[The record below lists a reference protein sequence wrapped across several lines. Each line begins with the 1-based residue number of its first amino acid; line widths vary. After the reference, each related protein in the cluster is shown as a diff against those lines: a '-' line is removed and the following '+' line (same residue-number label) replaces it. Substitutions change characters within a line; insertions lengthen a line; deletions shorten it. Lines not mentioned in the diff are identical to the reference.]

1 MTQIIISEE
10 TEPYFNLAL
19 EEELLHTEHTGTWLY
34 LWQNKDTVVVGRNQN
49 PYRECNI
56 EYLHQNNICAV
67 RRLSGGGAVFHD
79 MGNLNYTFLSRDTE
93 YDVQKQ
99 NSVIIEAIK
108 RLGINAYCSGRN
120 DILIHGKKFSG
131 QAYYS
136 ENGYIYQHGT
146 IMVDVN
152 LEKMVQALMPSKLKL
167 QAHGISSV
175 KSRVLN
181 LRSVCPEITVEAVK
195 RSLKD
200 SFCKTYGNAELVY
213 RDKDTADM
221 ELLKKYRSDAWN
233 LGESPAYS
241 AYMDI
246 AVQNNIFRVEAFVE
260 HGIISAMTLYSDT
273 LHSNL
278 DLKEIGQKITGCPF
292 EQNAVE
298 KRLKI
303 SLEAV
308 LI

>member
-1 MTQIIISEE
+1 
-10 TEPYFNLAL
+10 
-19 EEELLHTEHTGTWLY
+19 
-34 LWQNKDTVVVGRNQN
+34 
-49 PYRECNI
+49 
-56 EYLHQNNICAV
+56 
-67 RRLSGGGAVFHD
+67 
-79 MGNLNYTFLSRDTE
+79 
-93 YDVQKQ
+93 
-99 NSVIIEAIK
+99 
-108 RLGINAYCSGRN
+108 
-120 DILIHGKKFSG
+120 
-131 QAYYS
+131 
-136 ENGYIYQHGT
+136 
-146 IMVDVN
+146 
-152 LEKMVQALMPSKLKL
+152 MPSKLKL

-278 DLKEIGQKITGCPF
+278 DLKEIGQKMTGCPF

>member
-120 DILIHGKKFSG
+120 DILSYGKKFSG

-152 LEKMVQALMPSKLKL
+152 LEKMVQDFPHSLPNTYL
-167 QAHGISSV
+167 Q
-175 KSRVLN
+175 
-181 LRSVCPEITVEAVK
+181 
-195 RSLKD
+195 
-200 SFCKTYGNAELVY
+200 YY
-213 RDKDTADM
+213 
-221 ELLKKYRSDAWN
+221 
-233 LGESPAYS
+233 
-241 AYMDI
+241 
-246 AVQNNIFRVEAFVE
+246 
-260 HGIISAMTLYSDT
+260 LYPQTMVSHTDP
-273 LHSNL
+273 N
-278 DLKEIGQKITGCPF
+278 
-292 EQNAVE
+292 
-298 KRLKI
+298 
-303 SLEAV
+303 
-308 LI
+308 

>member
-19 EEELLHTEHTGTWLY
+19 GEELLHTEHTGTWLY
-34 LWQNKDTVVVGRNQN
+34 ILHNGRNQN
-49 PYRECNI
+49 PYIECNI

-120 DILIHGKKFSG
+120 DILSYGKKFSG

-167 QAHGISSV
+167 QAQGLSSV
-175 KSRVLN
+175 KS
-181 LRSVCPEITVEAVK
+181 
-195 RSLKD
+195 
-200 SFCKTYGNAELVY
+200 
-213 RDKDTADM
+213 
-221 ELLKKYRSDAWN
+221 
-233 LGESPAYS
+233 
-241 AYMDI
+241 
-246 AVQNNIFRVEAFVE
+246 
-260 HGIISAMTLYSDT
+260 
-273 LHSNL
+273 
-278 DLKEIGQKITGCPF
+278 
-292 EQNAVE
+292 
-298 KRLKI
+298 
-303 SLEAV
+303 
-308 LI
+308 